1 MDLGSVRSAKVKKI
15 AREILS
21 RYPDKFTADFEENKK
36 LIASLLSTPSKSLRN
51 TITGYVTHLVVL
63 SQSRAEDEY
72 SRY

>member
-15 AREILS
+15 AREILR
-21 RYPDKFTADFEENKK
+21 RYPDKFTADFEETKK
-36 LIASLLSTPSKSLRN
+36 LIASLLSAPSKSLRN